1 MIKTKDEILKI
12 VEKFR
17 RCKACTNRPILFIEY
32 EGLVISGCD
41 KHMVKLGEIL
51 RSTGYYT
58 KYQNLDEKSESD
70 N

>member
-1 MIKTKDEILKI
+1 MITTDEILETIEEFKSCRKC
-12 VEKFR
+12 VTKP
-17 RCKACTNRPILFIEY
+17 TLFIEY

-41 KHMVKLGEIL
+41 KHMVALGDLL

-58 KYQNLDEKSESD
+58 KYQNIEDKSESD

>member
-1 MIKTKDEILKI
+1 VITRDKVLEAVERFKRCQKCIKKPT
-12 VEKFR
+12 
-17 RCKACTNRPILFIEY
+17 LFIEY

-41 KHMVKLGEIL
+41 KHMVKLGELL

-58 KYQNLDEKSESD
+58 KYQNVDEKSESD

>member
-1 MIKTKDEILKI
+1 VITTDEILEAIEGFKS
-12 VEKFR
+12 
-17 RCKACTNRPILFIEY
+17 CKNCTTNPTLFIEY

-41 KHMVKLGEIL
+41 RHMISLGDML

-58 KYQNLDEKSESD
+58 KYQNIEDKSESD